1 MLVLWSTTTLD
12 GSLVTR
18 SLVKSSSLKVLSVQA
33 MFDTGLQTV
42 LTNQGRLVAKAVPKV
57 PVNIEQRKLYK
68 FVRKDGWMYFIVIK
82 LAAIKNGIVL
92 DSVVQV

>member
-1 MLVLWSTTTLD
+1 
-12 GSLVTR
+12 
-18 SLVKSSSLKVLSVQA
+18 

-42 LTNQGRLVAKAVPKV
+42 LTNQGRLVATAVPKV

-82 LAAIKNGIVL
+82 LEAI
-92 DSVVQV
+92 